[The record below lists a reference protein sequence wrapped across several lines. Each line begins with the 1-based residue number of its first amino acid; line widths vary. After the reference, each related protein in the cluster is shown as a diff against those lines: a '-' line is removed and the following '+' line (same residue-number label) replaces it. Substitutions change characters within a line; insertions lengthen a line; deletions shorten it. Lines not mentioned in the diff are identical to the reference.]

1 MTSTERRGHTGEG
14 LVRGLGSFDATML
27 VIGIVIGS
35 GIFLTTGL
43 IARDLPSP
51 ALILTVWLL
60 GGLLSLAGC
69 LTFAELGAA
78 WPRSGGLYVYLREAY
93 GPLSGF
99 LFGWLTFLVY
109 QTGAIAAVAV
119 GFAEYLSYF
128 VPALGTQRIV
138 TSIEVGGF
146 VLSVSAG
153 QLAACVAILVL
164 TAVNVQGLRSGT
176 VVQNGLTIL
185 KLLIL
190 GAFAILGLWVAL
202 PAEASMAAAPA
213 PLPAPPDAWIPAIGV
228 GLVAVLWTFDGWH
241 NLTFAAGEV
250 RNPAKSLPIAMIGG
264 ILVVTVI
271 YLLVNAA
278 YLRALPIDQMSG
290 ELRVAGKAAE
300 VLFGPS
306 ATAFISVAVIVS
318 TLGAANG
325 AVLTGARVYFA
336 MARDGLFFRAAARVH
351 DRHRTPHVA
360 LWAQGIW
367 ACVLALSGRYDQLF
381 TYATFAGLLIY
392 LAAGASVFTLRAKR
406 PDVPR
411 PYRVPGYPIV
421 PGLFLLAVAFL
432 LVNTVLER
440 PVEAF
445 AGLGMLVLGLPVY
458 AYWRRRAASGGTPA
472 DSGS

>member
-109 QTGAIAAVAV
+109 QTGALAAVAV

-153 QLAACVAILVL
+153 QLAACVAIFV
-164 TAVNVQGLRSGT
+164 AYVRAMGVAAGARQ
-176 VVQNGLTIL
+176 
-185 KLLIL
+185 
-190 GAFAILGLWVAL
+190 AFAG
-202 PAEASMAAAPA
+202 PMAKPQRM
-213 PLPAPPDAWIPAIGV
+213 
-228 GLVAVLWTFDGWH
+228 
-241 NLTFAAGEV
+241 FA
-250 RNPAKSLPIAMIGG
+250 
-264 ILVVTVI
+264 VTV
-271 YLLVNAA
+271 AA
-278 YLRALPIDQMSG
+278 VYCAVTPGAWQP
-290 ELRVAGKAAE
+290 E
-300 VLFGPS
+300 FGP
-306 ATAFISVAVIVS
+306 
-318 TLGAANG
+318 
-325 AVLTGARVYFA
+325 
-336 MARDGLFFRAAARVH
+336 DGR
-351 DRHRTPHVA
+351 
-360 LWAQGIW
+360 GI
-367 ACVLALSGRYDQLF
+367 ASFVLALVALG
-381 TYATFAGLLIY
+381 GLWT
-392 LAAGASVFTLRAKR
+392 AARRIHRIARDLREASA
-406 PDVPR
+406 
-411 PYRVPGYPIV
+411 
-421 PGLFLLAVAFL
+421 
-432 LVNTVLER
+432 
-440 PVEAF
+440 
-445 AGLGMLVLGLPVY
+445 
-458 AYWRRRAASGGTPA
+458 
-472 DSGS
+472 